1 MKIDLKNDF
10 NNKIL
15 ERENEYYENGLV
27 ENVVIKD
34 NIVTAK
40 VIGTTTYNV
49 SVEVD
54 NGVFINGGCTCP
66 YASEGNY
73 CKHMAA
79 LLYKLNEE
87 DIDKDNNYSTKNQQT
102 RNIIASINR
111 NQLDEFLVEL
121 LSEDKNDNDKFRLK
135 FYKLLYL

>member
-15 ERENEYYENGLV
+15 QRGYEYYENGLV

-54 NGVFINGGCTCP
+54 N
-66 YASEGNY
+66 
-73 CKHMAA
+73 
-79 LLYKLNEE
+79 
-87 DIDKDNNYSTKNQQT
+87 
-102 RNIIASINR
+102 
-111 NQLDEFLVEL
+111 
-121 LSEDKNDNDKFRLK
+121 
-135 FYKLLYL
+135 